1 MKALAVTLLLLTL
14 SACGGSNGSADS
26 QAVNRDTLTQRQ
38 RDSILAKSR
47 IPGASAVGRA
57 MSAADSTSARIE
69 RANAAAADTSPR

>member
-1 MKALAVTLLLLTL
+1 MKSLAVSLLLLAL
-14 SACGGSNGSADS
+14 SACGGSDRAADS

-57 MSAADSTSARIE
+57 MSAADSTSARVQQ
-69 RANAAAADTSPR
+69 ANAAAADTSPR